1 MRIEFSDMAQ
11 TVHDYLLW
19 SWDCDAK
26 GWEGFSKGKC
36 SEVGFK
42 VALQIYSEEVD
53 YYLKMLTNHSVSHR
67 IRF

>member
-1 MRIEFSDMAQ
+1 MRADFSNVAQ

-26 GWEGFSKGKC
+26 GWDEFSKGKC
-36 SEVGFK
+36 SEVEFK

-53 YYLKMLTNHSVSHR
+53 YYLNTD
-67 IRF
+67 